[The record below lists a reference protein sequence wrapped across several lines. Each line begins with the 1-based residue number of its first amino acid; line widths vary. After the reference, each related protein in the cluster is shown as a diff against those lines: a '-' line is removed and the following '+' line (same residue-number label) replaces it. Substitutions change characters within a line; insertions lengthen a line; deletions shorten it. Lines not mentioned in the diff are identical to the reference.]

1 MGVFTIYCCV
11 CGGPSMDLTDWV
23 KDRVAQ
29 EPKFVFG
36 GRRMRWLMR
45 SLAITAH
52 GMIKGICDDY
62 GVLEGVGTDS
72 GRLVCVTV
80 CNWVRSGC
88 DLHIQSTGQQQIDGV
103 LIHKLC
109 WDQHLEP
116 LLGSIGSDALFELLC
131 ARSNDRCDFGF
142 DQGEIQKNQ
151 GQDYEL
157 LEGEGWMVS
166 NPVCSGR
173 VDGATSGSIAGLVP
187 GSLHVIPAEVSCL
200 PFCSSFAM
208 LRICLLASDQPAEAH
223 DSLQSTSAFG
233 SITSTLCAA
242 ILLFAFS
249 KMNQGAETLSASMQ
263 LQEKWRTLCL
273 LSTLKR
279 QIQQGPGRNKQFE
292 ILQKMKK
299 YLVVTRD
306 ELFGESPF
314 FSKGCAFA
322 TINKRAEKLCSFPP
336 PQKNTTLHAYI
347 LYLRVHSRAVASYLA
362 LSVL

>member
-187 GSLHVIPAEVSCL
+187 GSLHVIPAEVFMS
-200 PFCSSFAM
+200 
-208 LRICLLASDQPAEAH
+208 
-223 DSLQSTSAFG
+223 
-233 SITSTLCAA
+233 A
-242 ILLFAFS
+242 ILLKFCDAPDLLGGFGS
-249 KMNQGAETLSASMQ
+249 TCRSARFIAKHERIWKHHKYTLRRNSTFCVFEDESGRRNFERIDAIAREMANTLLAEH
-263 LQEKWRTLCL
+263 
-273 LSTLKR
+273 
-279 QIQQGPGRNKQFE
+279 
-292 ILQKMKK
+292 
-299 YLVVTRD
+299 
-306 ELFGESPF
+306 
-314 FSKGCAFA
+314 
-322 TINKRAEKLCSFPP
+322 AEKTDSARTRKK
-336 PQKNTTLHAYI
+336 QAI
-347 LYLRVHSRAVASYLA
+347 
-362 LSVL
+362 